1 MDAEELLAVGRR
13 TLLERRGVVA
23 CEADALV
30 DDPARRVLTW
40 PGRLLA
46 EVLRVVLGEV
56 LAPTG
61 ADQQRVPAAYL
72 DPLGLRRLLEM
83 RGGDLEARRER
94 VGPAARDLPRDVQ
107 KHDAVHH
114 QIGREAVDAEIVADA
129 ARRRRRGDRVD
140 TAVELQV
147 PSDVADRV
155 DGGRAVLAAEVH
167 DLRRPGHAASR
178 HLAEDLVGHAMGPVE
193 RERVRRVEAE
203 DGRLLVPGER
213 EVEQARAPD
222 RSHELVGRGAALRSG
237 RPGRRRRDAEG
248 SSRPEPLS
256 SGHVVHSLFSSCS
269 APRSAGPQPR
279 DDLRRAQPDEF
290 AASVIGVGAR
300 RKNHAVNLPKPVGGP
315 R

>member
-1 MDAEELLAVGRR
+1 
-13 TLLERRGVVA
+13 
-23 CEADALV
+23 
-30 DDPARRVLTW
+30 PARRVLTW

-56 LAPTG
+56 LAAAG

-114 QIGREAVDAEIVADA
+114 QIGREVVDAEIVADA
-129 ARRRRRGDRVD
+129 AWRRRRGDRVD

-178 HLAEDLVGHAMGPVE
+178 NLAEDLVSHAMGPVE
-193 RERVRRVEAE
+193 RERVR
-203 DGRLLVPGER
+203 GER
-213 EVEQARAPD
+213 N
-222 RSHELVGRGAALRSG
+222 RSR
-237 RPGRRRRDAEG
+237 RPAQESCGKLAQTRRRAWMNEFRHVYRTE
-248 SSRPEPLS
+248 LS
-256 SGHVVHSLFSSCS
+256 PVSFLTRSAYVFPDKVAVVH
-269 APRSAGPQPR
+269 
-279 DDLRRAQPDEF
+279 
-290 AASVIGVGAR
+290 GAR
-300 RKNHAVNLPKPVGGP
+300 RYTYRELGERVNRLASAL
-315 R
+315 